1 MVWVVVTAIA
11 FLVLGGDALAV
22 DLAET
27 RELAESGDAWYQTEL
42 AMMYHDGKQLK
53 RDYTEAARWY
63 RLAAEQGLSRAQANL
78 GVLYAEGQ
86 GVQKDYKQAAHW
98 FLKAAEQGSPMAQH
112 NLGLLYGR
120 GHGVDQDYVEAYIW
134 ASLAVNSGHTEA
146 IKTRDAFKAKLSDD
160 QLRNAQRRESFLYLK
175 IEQYKS
181 SQ

>member
-1 MVWVVVTAIA
+1 MVRAVATAIA
-11 FLVLGGDALAV
+11 FLVLGSVALAV

-27 RELAESGDAWYQTEL
+27 RELAENGDAWYQTEL
-42 AMMYHDGKQLK
+42 AMMYHYGKHLK

-63 RLAAEQGLSRAQANL
+63 RLAAEQGQSKAQANL
-78 GVLYAEGQ
+78 GVLYAEGK
-86 GVQKDYKQAAHW
+86 GVQKDYEQAAHW
-98 FLKAAEQGSPMAQH
+98 FLKAAEQGSPVAQH

-120 GHGVDQDYVEAYIW
+120 GNGVDQNYVEAYIW

-146 IKTRDAFKAKLSDD
+146 IESRDAFKARLSDD
-160 QLRNAQRRESFLYLK
+160 QLRTAERRKSFLYLR

>member
-1 MVWVVVTAIA
+1 MVRAVATAIA
-11 FLVLGGDALAV
+11 FLVLSSVALAV

-27 RELAESGDAWYQTEL
+27 RELAENGDAWYQTEL
-42 AMMYHDGKQLK
+42 AMMYHYGKHLK

-63 RLAAEQGLSRAQANL
+63 RLAAEQGQSKAQANL
-78 GVLYAEGQ
+78 GVLYAEGK
-86 GVQKDYKQAAHW
+86 GVQKDYEQAAHW
-98 FLKAAEQGSPMAQH
+98 FLKAAEQGSPVAQH

-120 GHGVDQDYVEAYIW
+120 GNGVDQNYVEAYIW

-146 IKTRDAFKAKLSDD
+146 IESRDAFKARLSDD
-160 QLRNAQRRESFLYLK
+160 QLRTAERRKSFLYLR